1 MTMIRSGFILLLV
14 LLAGL
19 SCSKKNQMIEPV
31 LKELDETID
40 NRQLF
45 ENEKQESI
53 ARLKRDLLETRDA
66 HKRTEI
72 YCSLFDE
79 YKNYQYDSAFVY
91 AKLIEKSALQ
101 ESGEVEYRAKAQVAL
116 LHCFK
121 SVGFFNEAVD
131 VIRAF
136 DPKGVPA
143 PICAEFY
150 SLGAATWQNLSSF
163 VSGTE
168 ALASKYDEE
177 KLACYDKVLE
187 YAAPDSYLYGY
198 ANLDKM
204 LIEDYS
210 DSLAIAARES
220 FILMNDWDD
229 HQKAVQYSI
238 LSEAYNKVRRFDE
251 AVYYRALSAIL
262 DIRSCTHETTSVKVL
277 AGHMYARGNIDRA
290 YKYIQQAQYD
300 AEFYNSRLRKAEIN
314 TILPVIESSR
324 YNWLNNQRLL
334 LFIILFAIVALL
346 IITASLLLVLRSRNK
361 VLRQMHADLAE
372 KTALLEQSNLSLTG
386 AISKLREANEIKD
399 QYIVQS
405 LYGNTAFVNEV
416 NEAVNEAVREI
427 TLKRPD
433 EARTTLYHIGIKKE
447 RARIAASFD
456 TAFLK
461 LFPNWLDEFNAL
473 FPKDQ
478 QIRLADD
485 GTMPMD
491 VRIFALMRL
500 GLDNAAEVAEYL
512 NLSGDTVYVYK
523 ARLKAKALVGKEEFD
538 SRIMAIPKP

>member
-1 MTMIRSGFILLLV
+1 MIRSGFILLLV

-19 SCSKKNQMIEPV
+19 SCSKKDQMIEPV

-204 LIEDYS
+204 LIENYS
-210 DSLAIAARES
+210 DSLAISARDA
-220 FILMNDWDD
+220 FIVTNDWDD

-238 LSEAYNKVRRFDE
+238 LSEAYNKVQRYDE

-262 DIRSCTHETTSVKVL
+262 DIRSSTHETTSAKVL
-277 AGHMYARGNIDRA
+277 AGHMYARGDIDRA
-290 YKYIQQAQYD
+290 FKYIQQAQYD
-300 AEFYNSRLRKAEIN
+300 AEFYNTRLRKAEIN
-314 TILPVIESSR
+314 TILPVIENGR

-334 LFIILFAIVALL
+334 LFVILFVIAGLLAL
-346 IITASLLLVLRSRNK
+346 TVVLLLVLRSRNK
-361 VLRQMHADLAE
+361 VLAQTHADLAE
-372 KTALLEQSNLSLTG
+372 KTNLLELSNLSLTE
-386 AISKLREANEIKD
+386 AIAKLREANEIKD
-399 QYIVQS
+399 QYIIQS
-405 LYGNTAFVNEV
+405 LYGNTVFVNEV
-416 NEAVNEAVREI
+416 NDAVNEAVRDI

-433 EARTTLYHIGIKKE
+433 EARSTLYHIGIKKE

-461 LFPNWLDEFNAL
+461 LFPNWLDEFNSL
-473 FPKDQ
+473 FPKESE
-478 QIRLADD
+478 IRLAED

-500 GLDNAAEVAEYL
+500 GIDNATEVAEYL
-512 NLSGDTVYVYK
+512 NLSVDTVYVYK
-523 ARLKAKALVGKEEFD
+523 ARLKAKALVGKDEFD

>member
-1 MTMIRSGFILLLV
+1 MIRSGFILLLV

-204 LIEDYS
+204 LIENYS
-210 DSLAIAARES
+210 DSLAISARDA
-220 FILMNDWDD
+220 FIVTNDWDD

-238 LSEAYNKVRRFDE
+238 LSEAYNKVQRYDE

-262 DIRSCTHETTSVKVL
+262 DIRSCTHETTSAKVL
-277 AGHMYARGNIDRA
+277 AGHMYARGDIDRA
-290 YKYIQQAQYD
+290 FKYIQQAQYD
-300 AEFYNSRLRKAEIN
+300 AEFYNTRLRKAEIN
-314 TILPVIESSR
+314 TILPVIENGR

-334 LFIILFAIVALL
+334 LFVILFVIAGLLAL
-346 IITASLLLVLRSRNK
+346 TVVLLLVLRSRNK
-361 VLRQMHADLAE
+361 VLAQTHADLAE
-372 KTALLEQSNLSLTG
+372 KTNLLELSNLSLTD

-461 LFPNWLDEFNAL
+461 LFPNWLDEFNSL
-473 FPKDQ
+473 FPKESE
-478 QIRLADD
+478 IRLAED

-500 GLDNAAEVAEYL
+500 GIDNAAEVAEYL
-512 NLSGDTVYVYK
+512 NLSVDTVYVYK
-523 ARLKAKALVGKEEFD
+523 ARLKAKALVGKDEFD

>member
-1 MTMIRSGFILLLV
+1 MIRSGFILLLV

-204 LIEDYS
+204 LIENYS
-210 DSLAIAARES
+210 DSLAISARDA
-220 FILMNDWDD
+220 FIVTNDWDD

-372 KTALLEQSNLSLTG
+372 KTALLEQSNLSLTD

-416 NEAVNEAVREI
+416 NETVNEAVREI

-512 NLSGDTVYVYK
+512 NLSVDTVYVYK
-523 ARLKAKALVGKEEFD
+523 ARLKAKALVGKDEFD

>member
-1 MTMIRSGFILLLV
+1 MIRSGFILLLV

-19 SCSKKNQMIEPV
+19 SCSKKDQMIEPV

-204 LIEDYS
+204 LIENYS
-210 DSLAIAARES
+210 DSLAISARDA
-220 FILMNDWDD
+220 FIVTNDWDD

-238 LSEAYNKVRRFDE
+238 LSEAYNKVQRYDE

-262 DIRSCTHETTSVKVL
+262 DIRSCTHETTSAKVL
-277 AGHMYARGNIDRA
+277 AGHMYARGDIDRA
-290 YKYIQQAQYD
+290 FKYIQQAQYD
-300 AEFYNSRLRKAEIN
+300 AEFYNTRLRKAEIN
-314 TILPVIESSR
+314 TILPVIENGR

-334 LFIILFAIVALL
+334 LFVILFVIAGLLAL
-346 IITASLLLVLRSRNK
+346 TVVLLLVLRSRNK
-361 VLRQMHADLAE
+361 VLAQTHADLAE
-372 KTALLEQSNLSLTG
+372 KTNLLELSNLSLTE
-386 AISKLREANEIKD
+386 AIAKLREANEIKD
-399 QYIVQS
+399 QYIIQS
-405 LYGNTAFVNEV
+405 LYGNTVFVNEV
-416 NEAVNEAVREI
+416 NDAVNEAVRDI

-433 EARTTLYHIGIKKE
+433 EARSTLYHIGIKKE

-461 LFPNWLDEFNAL
+461 LFPNWLDEFNSL
-473 FPKDQ
+473 FPKESE
-478 QIRLADD
+478 IRLAED

-500 GLDNAAEVAEYL
+500 GIDNATEVAEYL
-512 NLSGDTVYVYK
+512 NLSVDTVYVYK
-523 ARLKAKALVGKEEFD
+523 ARLKAKALVGKDEFD

>member
-1 MTMIRSGFILLLV
+1 MKHRVLISV
-14 LLAGL
+14 VALLACL
-19 SCSKKNQMIEPV
+19 SCSNKNEMIEPV
-31 LKELDETID
+31 LRELDETID
-40 NRQLF
+40 HRQRY
-45 ENEKQESI
+45 EDEKQVRI
-53 ARLKRDLLETRDA
+53 ARLKEGLSESLDSQARIDLYSA
-66 HKRTEI
+66 
-72 YCSLFDE
+72 LFDQ

-91 AKLIEKSALQ
+91 AKLLELAADNEGSNENHK
-101 ESGEVEYRAKAQVAL
+101 AKAQIAL

-131 VIRAF
+131 VIRSF
-136 DPKGVPA
+136 DPNGVSA
-143 PICAEFY
+143 PLCAEFY
-150 SLGAATWQNLSSF
+150 FLGAETWQNLSSF
-163 VSGTE
+163 VSGTDD
-168 ALASKYDEE
+168 LASRYDAE
-177 KLACYDKVLE
+177 KLSCYDKVLE
-187 YAAPDSYLYGY
+187 YAEKGSYLYGY

-372 KTALLEQSNLSLTG
+372 KTALLEQSNLSLTD

-512 NLSGDTVYVYK
+512 NLSVDTVYVYK
-523 ARLKAKALVGKEEFD
+523 ARLKAKALVGKDEFD

>member
-1 MTMIRSGFILLLV
+1 MIRSGFILLLV

-19 SCSKKNQMIEPV
+19 SCSKKDQMIEPV

-204 LIEDYS
+204 LIENYS
-210 DSLAIAARES
+210 DSLAISARDA
-220 FILMNDWDD
+220 FIVTNDWDD

-238 LSEAYNKVRRFDE
+238 LSEAYNKVQRYDE

-262 DIRSCTHETTSVKVL
+262 DIRSCTHETTSAKVL
-277 AGHMYARGNIDRA
+277 AGHMYARGDIDRA
-290 YKYIQQAQYD
+290 FKYIQQAQYD
-300 AEFYNSRLRKAEIN
+300 AEFYNTRLRKAEIN
-314 TILPVIESSR
+314 TILPVIENGR

-334 LFIILFAIVALL
+334 LFVILFVIAGLLAL
-346 IITASLLLVLRSRNK
+346 TVVLLLVLRSRNK
-361 VLRQMHADLAE
+361 VLAQTHADLAE
-372 KTALLEQSNLSLTG
+372 KTNLLELSNLSLTE
-386 AISKLREANEIKD
+386 AIAKLREANEIKD
-399 QYIVQS
+399 QYIIQS
-405 LYGNTAFVNEV
+405 LYGNTVFVNEV
-416 NEAVNEAVREI
+416 NDAVNEAVRDI

-433 EARTTLYHIGIKKE
+433 EARSTLYHIGIKKE

-461 LFPNWLDEFNAL
+461 LFPNWLDEFNSL
-473 FPKDQ
+473 FPKKSE
-478 QIRLADD
+478 IRLAED

-500 GLDNAAEVAEYL
+500 GIDNATEVAEYL
-512 NLSGDTVYVYK
+512 NLSVDTVYVYK
-523 ARLKAKALVGKEEFD
+523 ARLKAKALVGKDEFD